1 MPGCGV
7 NQFFASM
14 RNGIRCRRCARPGFT
29 LAEVMIVIAII
40 LALASLIGIAVF
52 NRFGE
57 AQENITKIQ
66 MKMVEDALKSF
77 RFDFNRYPT
86 DEEGVS
92 VLWSSVNL
100 ENPEDEDKWSPY
112 LESPSPND
120 QWNTPWGY
128 RQISEYGDEST
139 YDLWSFGPDGEEDT
153 DDDITSWSDAEGGE
167 DSFDFESA
175 PSGG

>member
-1 MPGCGV
+1 
-7 NQFFASM
+7 M
-14 RNGIRCRRCARPGFT
+14 RNGIRRRRVARRGFT
-29 LAEVMIVIAII
+29 LVEIMIVIAII

-66 MKMVEDALKSF
+66 MKTVEDALESF
-77 RFDFNRYPT
+77 RLDFNRYPT

-92 VLWSSVNL
+92 VLWSSTNL
-100 ENPEDEDKWSPY
+100 ENPEDEDKWSTY
-112 LESPSPND
+112 LKSPSPND
-120 QWNTPWGY
+120 QWDNAWGY
-128 RQISEYGDEST
+128 RQISEYGDQSK
-139 YDLWSFGPDGEEDT
+139 YDLWSYGPDGEEGT

-167 DSFDFESA
+167 DLYDFESA

>member
-1 MPGCGV
+1 
-7 NQFFASM
+7 M
-14 RNGIRCRRCARPGFT
+14 RNGIRRRRVARRGFT
-29 LAEVMIVIAII
+29 LVEIMIVIAII

-66 MKMVEDALKSF
+66 MKTVEDALESF
-77 RFDFNRYPT
+77 RLDFNRYPT

-92 VLWSSVNL
+92 VLWSSTNL
-100 ENPEDEDKWSPY
+100 ENPEDEDKWSTY
-112 LESPSPND
+112 LKSPSPND
-120 QWNTPWGY
+120 QWDNAWGY
-128 RQISEYGDEST
+128 RQISEYGDESK
-139 YDLWSFGPDGEEDT
+139 YDLWSYGPDGEEGT

-167 DSFDFESA
+167 DLYDFESA